1 MTDAPRAGS
10 RADGLTHLD
19 EVGNARMVEVGAKPI
34 TAREAVARAVV
45 LMAPATAR
53 LLADGALPKG
63 DALPIVRLAGIQA
76 AKLTPQ
82 LIPLCHQISVTSVE
96 VDVQV
101 DVERGQATIVA
112 TTRAIDR
119 TGVEMEAM
127 TAASVAALALYDMV
141 KAVQRDVRVTQVV
154 LLAKSG
160 GRSGNWVL
168 DSQPT
173 PTD

>member
-1 MTDAPRAGS
+1 MTAG
-10 RADGLTHLD
+10 AHPDGLTHLD
-19 EVGNARMVEVGAKPI
+19 EAGNARMVEVGAKPI
-34 TAREAVARAVV
+34 TAREAVARATV
-45 LMAPATAR
+45 LMTSATAR
-53 LLADGALPKG
+53 LVADGALPKG

-101 DVERGQATIVA
+101 DVEQGQATIVA
-112 TTRAIDR
+112 TARAIDR

-141 KAVQRDVRVTQVV
+141 KAVQRDVRITEVVV
-154 LLAKSG
+154 LSKSG

-168 DSQPT
+168 PPPT
-173 PTD
+173 STA